1 MKHDKTLIA
10 RVDEKTLKNIDNI
23 KDALDLHSSAEA
35 VRRSLSICN
44 KLISCLKK
52 GDKIML
58 VSKNGSKR
66 ELIID

>member
-10 RVDEKTLKNIDNI
+10 RVDEKTLKNIENI
-23 KDALDLHSSAEA
+23 KDALDLHSSADA
-35 VRRSLSICN
+35 VRRSLSISN
-44 KLISCLKK
+44 KLISSIKK

-66 ELIID
+66 ELMLD